1 MKINIKLN
9 KTQYSWDG
17 NWYEVDYSEYKKI
30 KYLTIDDI
38 AERISHI
45 HGINII
51 EIKKEFSKELL
62 IKYENN
68 TNQFIKKQILRRV
81 QWPLTKMASGSLKEP
96 SNTNV
101 AAEIFKYEIDLN
113 EKIIKIPLD
122 YSESVSW
129 HIKNRGK
136 SWAKWITNYMHG
148 NVDTKGDPFG
158 FGDREK
164 ITYLENR
171 MITIGEFELN
181 VNYDNK
187 NDKWKLYFYKPMQ
200 STKKVFAKIKK

>member
-1 MKINIKLN
+1 VDKKGQTAILIIVAILVVAGIILLFLINKNPNLN
-9 KTQYSWDG
+9 NVAQDNPKAYVEDC
-17 NWYEVDYSEYKKI
+17 
-30 KYLTIDDI
+30 
-38 AERISHI
+38 
-45 HGINII
+45 
-51 EIKKEFSKELL
+51 IKKKL
-62 IKYENN
+62 
-68 TNQFIKKQILRRV
+68 
-81 QWPLTKMASGSLKEP
+81 
-96 SNTNV
+96 
-101 AAEIFKYEIDLN
+101 IDLN

-200 STKKVFAKIKK
+200 STKKVSAKIKK